1 MNIFKPAQL
10 AVYGSWASVTPP
22 RMLTIVSVIYYV
34 VSSMLGVVYITAPAT
49 LGYPLTP
56 ADWVP
61 IAAAVLMLTGGA
73 VGSQACWRGV
83 WSVETVS
90 VVNTSSGVLLA
101 GLDTLHRLST
111 HHGANVYLQVMVGGL
126 TVLATLLGVVRFAYI
141 WHRQEQ
147 PKEGVTLPV
156 DLARK
161 KYAEIR
167 GDLG

>member
-1 MNIFKPAQL
+1 MNIIKPVQL
-10 AVYGSWASVTPP
+10 AVYGSWATVTPP
-22 RMLTIVSVIYYV
+22 RTLTIASVIYYV
-34 VSSMLGVVYITAPAT
+34 VSSLLGVVYITAPAT
-49 LGYPLTP
+49 LAYPLTP
-56 ADWVP
+56 VDWVP

-101 GLDTLHRLST
+101 GLDTLYRLSS
-111 HHGANVYLQVMVGGL
+111 HHGANAYLQVMVGGL
-126 TVLATLLGVVRFAYI
+126 TILAALLGVVRFAYI
-141 WHRQEQ
+141 WHLQEQ

-156 DLARK
+156 DLARR

>member
-1 MNIFKPAQL
+1 MNIVRRTRL
-10 AVYGSWASVTPP
+10 AVYGSWVTVTPP
-22 RMLTIVSVIYYV
+22 RMMTVVSVFYYV
-34 VSSMLGVVYITAPAT
+34 VSAMLGMVYITSPAT
-49 LGYPLTP
+49 LVYPLTP

-61 IAAAVLMLTGGA
+61 LAAAVLMLTGGA

-126 TVLATLLGVVRFAYI
+126 FVLATLLGVVRFAYI

-147 PKEGVTLPV
+147 PKDGVTLPV
-156 DLARK
+156 DLARQ
-161 KYAEIR
+161 KYEEIR
-167 GDLG
+167 GALG

>member
-1 MNIFKPAQL
+1 MNIVKPIQL
-10 AVYGSWASVTPP
+10 AAYGSWVTVTPP
-22 RMLTIVSVIYYV
+22 RMMTLASVIYYV

-49 LGYPLTP
+49 LAYPISP
-56 ADWVP
+56 VDWVP

-101 GLDTLHRLST
+101 GLDTLQRLGT
-111 HHGANVYLQVMVGGL
+111 YHGANVYLQVMVGGL

-141 WHRQEQ
+141 WHRLEQ

>member
-1 MNIFKPAQL
+1 MNIIKPIQL

-22 RMLTIVSVIYYV
+22 RMMTIASVVYYV
-34 VSSMLGVVYITAPAT
+34 VSGLLGVVYITSPAT
-49 LGYPLTP
+49 LVYPLSP
-56 ADWVP
+56 ADWTP
-61 IAAAVLMLTGGA
+61 IAAAVLLLTGGA

-101 GLDTLHRLST
+101 GLDTLHRLSI
-111 HHGANVYLQVMVGGL
+111 HGANVYLQVMVGGL
-126 TVLATLLGVVRFAYI
+126 TILAALLGIVRFAYI

-156 DLARK
+156 DLARQ
-161 KYAEIR
+161 KYEEIR
-167 GDLG
+167 GTLG

>member
-1 MNIFKPAQL
+1 MNIVKPIQL
-10 AVYGSWASVTPP
+10 AAYGSWVTVTPP
-22 RMLTIVSVIYYV
+22 RMMTIASVIYYV
-34 VSSMLGVVYITAPAT
+34 VSGLLGVVYITSPAT
-49 LGYPLTP
+49 LVYPISP

-61 IAAAVLMLTGGA
+61 LAAAVLMLTGGS

-90 VVNTSSGVLLA
+90 VVNTASGVLLA
-101 GLDTLHRLST
+101 GLDTLHRLSI
-111 HHGANVYLQVMVGGL
+111 HGANVYVQVMVGGL
-126 TVLATLLGVVRFAYI
+126 TILAALLGVVRFAYI